1 MKRTERK
8 FGVGAAVLCAVLAT
22 VLSGCAR
29 GGGSGSSSQT
39 QGSSSNAETNSSE
52 VSSVNTET
60 NSSNTPPANAGTIS
74 SDGRSSVDTAEITV
88 EVAKSAAVKHAG
100 LAESEVTFTEV
111 KLDYDD
117 GIAEYDVEFV
127 TDFMKYEYEIKA
139 ADGTVMKFFS
149 EKIERS
155 AVPAELMIGEDRAK
169 ELALEHAGL
178 TEDEVTFTEVKFDHD
193 DGVAVYEVE
202 FKVGGS
208 EYEFKISAADGTV
221 LEMDRDDR

>member
-8 FGVGAAVLCAVLAT
+8 NGIGAAVLCAVLAAA
-22 VLSGCAR
+22 LSGCAR
-29 GGGSGSSSQT
+29 GGGAGSSSQT
-39 QGSSSNAETNSSE
+39 QGTSSNSGTSSD
-52 VSSVNTET
+52 NTEMSPST
-60 NSSNTPPANAGTIS
+60 TPADAGTIS
-74 SDGRSSVDTAEITV
+74 SGGPSSANTAEITV
-88 EVAKSAAVKHAG
+88 EGAKSAALKHAG

-139 ADGTVMKFFS
+139 ADGTVMKFSS

-169 ELALEHAGL
+169 ELALGHAGL
-178 TEDEVTFTEVKFDHD
+178 TEDEVVFTEVKLDYD
-193 DGVAVYEVE
+193 DGAAVYEVE
-202 FKVGGS
+202 FRVGGS
-208 EYEFKISAADGTV
+208 EYEFKIGAADGTI
-221 LEMDRDDR
+221 LELDRDDR